1 MTSTFLSDDPW
12 KSEEGQLVKQFTLT
26 RFLNEEAGLDGGVG
40 LYLQETFRPL
50 PHQTSSPS
58 SFPKVTPSEF

>member
-26 RFLNEEAGLDGGVG
+26 RFLS
-40 LYLQETFRPL
+40 QE
-50 PHQTSSPS
+50 
-58 SFPKVTPSEF
+58 